1 MTPEEKDKLKK
12 EIEELDER
20 LQRSNEKD
28 KETEHAILSVFD
40 INWTKSK
47 EVVLISLIFLTT
59 EILSDF

>member
-40 INWTKSK
+40 IN
-47 EVVLISLIFLTT
+47 
-59 EILSDF
+59 